1 MNDVIVLIDGHN
13 NLSPALQEAINKLN
27 EINENSFPFIPNDF
41 SSAKELA
48 DMGIEEEYSIT
59 QIKTKIKRCKNPMEL
74 KELNR
79 KLNCLYKERKNHE
92 SKISI

>member
-1 MNDVIVLIDGHN
+1 
-13 NLSPALQEAINKLN
+13 
-27 EINENSFPFIPNDF
+27 
-41 SSAKELA
+41 
-48 DMGIEEEYSIT
+48 MGIEEEYSIT

-79 KLNCLYKERKNHE
+79 TLNRLYKERKNHE